1 MHSPFIKGL
10 LSAVVGAVAMT
21 VALSQSPT
29 PSQVAV
35 AGAVLGG
42 GAYLVGWLHGR
53 AAERAEPTPGVDFG
67 DGEEVGKQRFT
78 R

>member
-10 LSAVVGAVAMT
+10 LSAVIGALAMA
-21 VALSQSPT
+21 VALSQYPMQA
-29 PSQVAV
+29 QVAT
-35 AGAVLGG
+35 AGALLGG

-53 AAERAEPTPGVDFG
+53 AAERADPTPGVDFG
-67 DGEEVGKQRFT
+67 DGEETGKQGFT